1 MTHATIIS
9 FKDMKAT
16 RTIGG
21 AALKQRKLDHY
32 YRRQDGDDSDSESGA
47 DDVSEYIPSKQ
58 KRLYDRPMSWTRVM
72 LVSNSVRSSVG
83 IFDIEEDLKSD
94 KTLKQ
99 IRKAA
104 IREAAVLLFDPDHYK
119 GAD

>member
-1 MTHATIIS
+1 
-9 FKDMKAT
+9 
-16 RTIGG
+16 
-21 AALKQRKLDHY
+21 
-32 YRRQDGDDSDSESGA
+32 
-47 DDVSEYIPSKQ
+47 
-58 KRLYDRPMSWTRVM
+58 M

-104 IREAAVLLFDPDHYK
+104 IREAGVLLFDPDHYK
-119 GAD
+119 GVD